1 MNRFGKY
8 VVVAAL
14 GGLLGC
20 TTGSSVGADSVV
32 TKKPS
37 APTAKP
43 TAATKP
49 STAPATQPSFEKEI
63 QAFEAADQKSLP
75 APGGIVFYGSSSIKR
90 WQTLKSDFP
99 DLPVINRGF
108 GGSSAPDAI
117 KYVDRAVIPLKPSII
132 VFYEGDNDLGKGRKP
147 EQFVGDCK
155 TFAKLVHDKLP
166 QARILYLAI
175 KPSVKRENL
184 FETQKKANGLLE
196 GWIKEAK
203 DPRLEYID
211 VVTPMLDESGKVKP
225 DLFVSD
231 NLHMK
236 PESYKLWVNV
246 IEPRLK
252 AK

>member
-1 MNRFGKY
+1 MVMNRIGRC

-14 GGLLGC
+14 GGMLGC
-20 TTGSSVGADSVV
+20 TTGTSAGADAAKGSNS
-32 TKKPS
+32 P
-37 APTAKP
+37 APL
-43 TAATKP
+43 TKP
-49 STAPATQPSFEKEI
+49 SSTKPATAPSTQPFEKEI
-63 QAFEAADQKSLP
+63 QAFEAADRKSLP

-90 WQTLKSDFP
+90 WQTLKTDFP

-132 VFYEGDNDLGKGRKP
+132 VFYEGDNDLGKGRTP
-147 EQFVGDCK
+147 EQFVDDCK

-166 QARILYLAI
+166 QTRILYLAI
-175 KPSVKRENL
+175 KPSVKRESL
-184 FETQKKANGLLE
+184 FGTQKKANGLLE
-196 GWIKEAK
+196 AWVKEAK
-203 DPRLEYID
+203 NPNLEFID
-211 VVTPMLDESGKVKP
+211 VFTPMLDETGKVKP

-236 PESYKLWVNV
+236 PESYKLWVKV